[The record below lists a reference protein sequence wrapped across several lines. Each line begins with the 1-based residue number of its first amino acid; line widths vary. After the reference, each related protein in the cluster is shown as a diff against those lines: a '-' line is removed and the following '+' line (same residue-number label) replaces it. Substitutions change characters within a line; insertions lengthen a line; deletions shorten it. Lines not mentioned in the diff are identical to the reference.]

1 MASARRQSSEQLLL
15 ARVFDLALN
24 FVADRFGD
32 AARHL
37 ELRRLRAAVEGGFE
51 GDSEFAVI
59 VCCVFGFAPV
69 GAEQFADVVEGFLL
83 FDVLDFCGHSSLAI
97 SMMG

>member
-1 MASARRQSSEQLLL
+1 
-15 ARVFDLALN
+15 
-24 FVADRFGD
+24 
-32 AARHL
+32 
-37 ELRRLRAAVEGGFE
+37 
-51 GDSEFAVI
+51 
-59 VCCVFGFAPV
+59 V